1 MNRRRD
7 GLGWIVAGLGML
19 LCICLLPYL
28 ISSVYSVASTLLN
41 VPAATR
47 WLWGDWLSTVIAPD
61 GMAYRLIVEAPVC
74 CVGALGLLIAIL
86 GIVWLVSGRVDGEP
100 EAAVETYE
108 ADIPPEDVA
117 TEPVDEPVVPDIDR
131 ATW

>member
-7 GLGWIVAGLGML
+7 GLGWIVAGLGLL

-61 GMAYRLIVEAPVC
+61 GMAYRLVVEAPVC

-86 GIVWLVSGRVDGEP
+86 GIVWLVSGREDGEP

-108 ADIPPEDVA
+108 AGIAPEDLA

>member
-7 GLGWIVAGLGML
+7 GLGWIVAGLGLL

>member
-1 MNRRRD
+1 
-7 GLGWIVAGLGML
+7 ML

-61 GMAYRLIVEAPVC
+61 GMAYRLVVEAPVC